1 MSLLTSYKQFETV
14 ILSTV
19 MDALPAALQEEPV
32 SIADLT
38 GAMDF
43 EEDRPTPPHDIA
55 SGTHGR
61 GRGETPARFA

>member
-19 MDALPAALQEEPV
+19 MEALPAALQEEPV

-43 EEDRPTPPHDIA
+43 EEDRGGGTGGPTHPP
-55 SGTHGR
+55 
-61 GRGETPARFA
+61 P